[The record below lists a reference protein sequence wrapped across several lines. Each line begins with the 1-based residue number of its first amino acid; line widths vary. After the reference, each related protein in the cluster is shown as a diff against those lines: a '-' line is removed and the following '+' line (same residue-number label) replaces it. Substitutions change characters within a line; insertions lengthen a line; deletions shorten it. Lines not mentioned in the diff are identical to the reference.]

1 MRSSAELRNSVP
13 KRIDPAASYVRP
25 LNPDAAS
32 IRPVSPLIGKSSVRS
47 IDGRDGFDLAKR
59 MRARRTLSIALLS
72 IAVLL
77 GWWLWPT
84 SRSTPPKPAV
94 IEASSIPIAGTSSAL
109 APTNIYAHNL
119 MLRKGPTG
127 FRVYVRWL
135 RGQMARTSRNTNPS
149 LDDPESFYIDVKNG
163 VIHTNVGDLANFLNE
178 GISNSPLKKIKLSGD
193 GDQLKLKGTL
203 HKIIPLPIE
212 VISTIGVAPDNRIQ
226 IHVTKINL
234 LKIPFKKLLAGFNVT
249 AASLFPSNDIPGV
262 EVKDNDIYLDTG
274 SAAPAPHIRGQLTS
288 VRIINPDFQQ
298 IYGNAQEDVARV
310 EQWRNFMQLQGG
322 TIDFGKLT
330 MRHVDLMMVDLS
342 KNAWFDLDLNNYQDQ
357 LVHGYTRMTP
367 EAGLQIFMPSLEE
380 IPADKKNHKISMEWM
395 KHRNMPPPADI
406 TSR

>member
-1 MRSSAELRNSVP
+1 MSALS
-13 KRIDPAASYVRP
+13 
-25 LNPDAAS
+25 
-32 IRPVSPLIGKSSVRS
+32 GKSRVRG
-47 IDGRDGFDLAKR
+47 IDGRDGFGLAER
-59 MRARRTLSIALLS
+59 VRARRILSIALVS
-72 IAVLL
+72 MVALL

-84 SRSTPPKPAV
+84 KRATPPVASTNAKPAV
-94 IEASSIPIAGTSSAL
+94 IEASGTPIAGTSSAL

-149 LDDPESFYIDVKNG
+149 LDDPESFYIDAKNG

-178 GISNSPLKKIKLSGD
+178 GISNSPLKSIKLSGD
-193 GDQLKLKGTL
+193 GDQLRLNGTL
-203 HKIIPLPIE
+203 HKVIPLPIE

-234 LKIPFKKLLAGFNVT
+234 LTIPFKKLLAGFNVT
-249 AASLFPSNDIPGV
+249 AASLFPSTGIPGV
-262 EVKDNDIYLDTG
+262 EVKDNDIFLDTG
-274 SAAPAPHIRGQLTS
+274 SAAPPPHIRGQLTS

-310 EQWRNFMQLQGG
+310 EHWRNFMHLQGG

-342 KNAWFDLDLNNYQDQ
+342 KNAWFDLDLTNYQDQ

>member
-1 MRSSAELRNSVP
+1 VA
-13 KRIDPAASYVRP
+13 
-25 LNPDAAS
+25 NPG
-32 IRPVSPLIGKSSVRS
+32 IKS
-47 IDGRDGFDLAKR
+47 IDGHGGFRLAER
-59 MRARRTLSIALLS
+59 VRVRLTLGIALVMMV
-72 IAVLL
+72 ALL

-84 SRSTPPKPAV
+84 RRTTSPAASTDPKSALIDANGTIV
-94 IEASSIPIAGTSSAL
+94 GRTSSAL

-135 RGQMARTSRNTNPS
+135 RGQVARTSRDTNPS

-178 GISNSPLKKIKLSGD
+178 GIGNSPLKNVKLSGD
-193 GDQLKLKGTL
+193 GDQLKLQGTL
-203 HKIIPLPIE
+203 HKVIPLPIE

-249 AASLFPSNDIPGV
+249 AASLFPSTDIPGV

-298 IYGNAQEDVARV
+298 IYGNAQEDVTRV
-310 EQWRNFMQLQGG
+310 EQWRNFMHLQGG

-342 KNAWFDLDLNNYQDQ
+342 KNAWFDLDLTNYQDQ

-380 IPADKKNHKISMEWM
+380 IPADQKNHKISMEWM
-395 KHRNMPPPADI
+395 KHRNLPPPADI

>member
-1 MRSSAELRNSVP
+1 MH
-13 KRIDPAASYVRP
+13 
-25 LNPDAAS
+25 
-32 IRPVSPLIGKSSVRS
+32 
-47 IDGRDGFDLAKR
+47 
-59 MRARRTLSIALLS
+59 ARLTVGIALVA
-72 IAVLL
+72 IMTVL

-84 SRSTPPKPAV
+84 KRGAPSAASVNSKPAV
-94 IEASSIPIAGTSSAL
+94 IEASSTTIAGTSSAV

-178 GISNSPLKKIKLSGD
+178 GISNSALKSIKLSGE

-203 HKIIPLPIE
+203 HKVIPLPIE

-249 AASLFPSNDIPGV
+249 AASLFPSTDIPGI

-274 SAAPAPHIRGQLTS
+274 SAAPPPHIRGQLTS

-298 IYGNAQEDVARV
+298 IYGDAQEDVARV

-342 KNAWFDLDLNNYQDQ
+342 KNAWFDLDLANYQDQ
-357 LVHGYTRMTP
+357 LVNGYTRMTP
-367 EAGLQIFMPSLEE
+367 DAGLQIFMPSLEQ

>member
-1 MRSSAELRNSVP
+1 MSGA
-13 KRIDPAASYVRP
+13 PAPRALQLVACTHLP
-25 LNPDAAS
+25 NPHAAS
-32 IRPVSPLIGKSSVRS
+32 IRPVSALIGKSSIRS
-47 IDGRDGFDLAKR
+47 IDGRDGLGLAER
-59 MRARRTLSIALLS
+59 VRARRTLSIALVS
-72 IAVLL
+72 IAALL
-77 GWWLWPT
+77 GWWRWPSKST
-84 SRSTPPKPAV
+84 TPPKPAV
-94 IEASSIPIAGTSSAL
+94 IEASSTPTAGTPSAL

-135 RGQMARTSRNTNPS
+135 RGQIARTSHHTNPS

-203 HKIIPLPIE
+203 HKVIPLPIE

-249 AASLFPSNDIPGV
+249 AASLFPSTDIPGV

-298 IYGNAQEDVARV
+298 VYGNAQEDVARV
-310 EQWRNFMQLQGG
+310 EQWRNFMHLQGG

-342 KNAWFDLDLNNYQDQ
+342 KNAWFDLDLANYQDQ
-357 LVHGYTRMTP
+357 LVYGYTRMTP

-395 KHRNMPPPADI
+395 KHRNMPPPADV